1 MPFLPPNQQRQSA
14 EGKKRY
20 KTLNN
25 KTLILQ
31 SLGYYF
37 RFCDGM
43 TGIFRSWSMRQ
54 NRLASMVARL
64 IRSPGRVVHGVHN
77 PDVAASSH
85 RVNFPW
91 ELPGSRDTAA
101 VDAMASRP
109 ELDAVV
115 RRVCARPIAWN
126 HAETHHC
133 GNETVVNQS
142 CIFSVVQVTKSLQDP
157 LEVGNYLPGISD
169 NVREWGLEQKVMFL
183 NADGRLT
190 KTGLISRCPSHC
202 HLFMKSEFCVWKFRG
217 RTVAVQSILKSPPI
231 FSPAPSLLFRA

>member
-1 MPFLPPNQQRQSA
+1 MSRYQKRKTNLDFTEARDSEWQWHQLGYMQVCILLQTDNHTSTSPLSFFTDQMPFLPPNQQRQSA

-64 IRSPGRVVHGVHN
+64 IRSPGRVVHGVNN
-77 PDVAASSH
+77 PGVAASSH
-85 RVNFPW
+85 RVNFPR

-115 RRVCARPIAWN
+115 RRVCARPIA
-126 HAETHHC
+126 
-133 GNETVVNQS
+133 
-142 CIFSVVQVTKSLQDP
+142 
-157 LEVGNYLPGISD
+157 
-169 NVREWGLEQKVMFL
+169 
-183 NADGRLT
+183 
-190 KTGLISRCPSHC
+190 
-202 HLFMKSEFCVWKFRG
+202 
-217 RTVAVQSILKSPPI
+217 
-231 FSPAPSLLFRA
+231 